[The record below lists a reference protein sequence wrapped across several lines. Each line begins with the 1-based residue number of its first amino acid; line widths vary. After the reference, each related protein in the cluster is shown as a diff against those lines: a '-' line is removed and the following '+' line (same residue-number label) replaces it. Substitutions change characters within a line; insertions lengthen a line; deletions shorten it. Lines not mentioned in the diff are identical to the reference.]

1 MGGKGN
7 KLTILASGTYF
18 RGDVFSDDIL
28 IVEGGLEGNLM
39 GNRVIVKSTG
49 WIHGNVTCRSLSIE
63 LGGIINGSVR
73 VSMGDSLPPAT
84 AEAQLPPSQEDIS
97 LPDGSNS
104 TE

>member
-7 KLTILASGTYF
+7 KLTILAGGTYF
-18 RGDVFSDDIL
+18 RGDIFSDDIL

-49 WIHGNVTCRSLSIE
+49 WIQGNVTCRSLSIE
-63 LGGIINGSVR
+63 LGGIVNGGVR
-73 VSMGDSLPPAT
+73 VSLGDALPPVKAG
-84 AEAQLPPSQEDIS
+84 AQLPPHHDEPA
-97 LPDGSNS
+97 LPDGESS